1 MAGPE
6 HIAFDIF
13 VASVGLLG
21 VGLVVLSRWS
31 RREAATANIREQI
44 ERTERNI
51 SMLREYGHAVE
62 AAYDGVDKRVVVK
75 LNTGVQIEFPARLV
89 EGLASASPD
98 ELDRIDIS
106 PAGLGLHW
114 PACGVDVFLPALFTG
129 VFGSKH
135 WLAGGNPSR
144 HGSLRSLERG
154 SRP

>member
-1 MAGPE
+1 M
-6 HIAFDIF
+6 AFDIF
-13 VASVGLLG
+13 VATVGILG
-21 VGLVVLSRWS
+21 VGLVVLGRWS
-31 RREAATANIREQI
+31 RREAATANVREKI
-44 ERTERNI
+44 ERAERNI
-51 SMLREYGHAVE
+51 PMLREHGHAVE
-62 AAYDGVDKRVVVK
+62 AAYDRVDKRVVVK

-135 WLAGGNPSR
+135 WLAGGSPLAHESLPSP
-144 HGSLRSLERG
+144 EQG
-154 SRP
+154 SRL